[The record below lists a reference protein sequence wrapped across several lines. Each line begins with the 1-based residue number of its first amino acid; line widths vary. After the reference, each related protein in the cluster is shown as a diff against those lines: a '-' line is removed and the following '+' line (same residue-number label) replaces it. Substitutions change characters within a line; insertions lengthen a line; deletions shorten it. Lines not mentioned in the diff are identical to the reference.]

1 MNAFVP
7 IPLVPLRTA
16 PAETSEMCS
25 QLLYGEQVE
34 VLDTQ
39 PRWLHVR
46 CRTDGYTGW
55 CDRKML
61 QTLTPGMEDA
71 FRQAQWRTVRTA
83 LCACLTRDGHRMWL
97 PGGSRIPF
105 IGTDAYPLGGVP
117 LDVPAEALQPLPADG
132 ESIIRSAQQY
142 LHAPYLWGG
151 KSVMGIDCSGL
162 VQVVHAMHGVALP
175 RDASQQAYVGQ
186 HIDIAPDFGNLQ
198 PGDLLFF
205 GRKATPGRK
214 ERIVHVGIYIGGKRF
229 IHSQGDVR
237 VGSLDPS
244 DACFDE
250 FNRGRLLFATRFL
263 PYVDKEEGLN
273 TTTTNPY
280 YK

>member
-46 CRTDGYTGW
+46 CLTDGYTGW

-97 PGGSRIPF
+97 PGGSRISSLAHVCRT
-105 IGTDAYPLGGVP
+105 ITRR
-117 LDVPAEALQPLPADG
+117 AE
-132 ESIIRSAQQY
+132 R
-142 LHAPYLWGG
+142 
-151 KSVMGIDCSGL
+151 
-162 VQVVHAMHGVALP
+162 
-175 RDASQQAYVGQ
+175 
-186 HIDIAPDFGNLQ
+186 
-198 PGDLLFF
+198 
-205 GRKATPGRK
+205 
-214 ERIVHVGIYIGGKRF
+214 RIVELSNTAPVNEQVLIYINRLSDYFFVLARF
-229 IHSQGDVR
+229 NNIHNQ
-237 VGSLDPS
+237 
-244 DACFDE
+244 FE
-250 FNRGRLLFATRFL
+250 ENFW
-263 PYVDKEEGLN
+263 DKDCR
-273 TTTTNPY
+273 
-280 YK
+280 

>member
-175 RDASQQAYVGQ
+175 RDASQQAEQGRT
-186 HIDIAPDFGNLQ
+186 IGSLDEARA
-198 PGDLLFF
+198 GDLAFF
-205 GRKATPGRK
+205 HNTEG
-214 ERIVHVGIYIGGKRF
+214 RIVHVGILLDNKRI
-229 IHSQGDVR
+229 IHASGQVKVEQIDPQGIISARTGEYTHRLR
-237 VGSLDPS
+237 VIK
-244 DACFDE
+244 
-250 FNRGRLLFATRFL
+250 RIK
-263 PYVDKEEGLN
+263 PYDNG
-273 TTTTNPY
+273 
-280 YK
+280 